1 MKKLEKET
9 RQKAHGTGR
18 KVNEPA
24 DLSILMASQKV
35 GKSLF
40 PSFRLNET
48 CPGENRE
55 PESSVFSL
63 LRILWTPVF
72 TGVTASY
79 ETVNFDK
86 ERGRCYEGGGREG
99 CIHVF
104 ESGPGSVVSGEPTT
118 KELIIEH
125 LSLFFNS
132 KPNDPCSMSN
142 IECPMINGK

>member
-1 MKKLEKET
+1 
-9 RQKAHGTGR
+9 
-18 KVNEPA
+18 
-24 DLSILMASQKV
+24 MASQKV

-55 PESSVFSL
+55 PESSVFSS

-86 ERGRCYEGGGREG
+86 GQGRCYEGGGRNS
-99 CIHVF
+99 IV
-104 ESGPGSVVSGEPTT
+104 
-118 KELIIEH
+118 IEH
-125 LSLFFNS
+125 
-132 KPNDPCSMSN
+132 
-142 IECPMINGK
+142 

>member
-18 KVNEPA
+18 KVNEPV

-35 GKSLF
+35 GKCLF
-40 PSFRLNET
+40 PSFR
-48 CPGENRE
+48 RK

-86 ERGRCYEGGGREG
+86 ERGRCYEGDGSEG

-104 ESGPGSVVSGEPTT
+104 EPGPGGVVSGEPAT

-125 LSLFFNS
+125 LSLFINS

-142 IECPMINGK
+142 VNCPMINGK